1 MKKRSGFTMHTDAM
15 YRDIKEIEYEPTEE
29 RNVSLAFKAGKW
41 RFWKFL
47 VNFYKK
53 KDKKICLF

>member
-53 KDKKICLF
+53 KR